1 MSDKITIAD
10 MKAAL
15 NDEEFRK
22 TLPAELNPEV
32 EKYLRSPNCG
42 CNVKTFQQILSV
54 GREQFA
60 KRYPEKSVQP
70 LD

>member
-1 MSDKITIAD
+1 MSEKITIAD

-22 TLPAELNPEV
+22 TLPEELKEDL

-42 CNVKTFQQILSV
+42 CNVKSFQRILSV
-54 GREQFA
+54 GSEQFA
-60 KRYPEKSVQP
+60 KRYPEKVVQS